1 MEHRRIIKRLLQ
13 ENIGRKIQTISK
25 KSQKKKYDLLFLDTI
40 YILVQSNAN
49 DQLIQKLLYLY
60 SLYRS
65 CMQKKSKNK
74 INHYIEKENELHE
87 LIENTLVKGGNT
99 FPVVPYLNKE
109 SIDQMYLLWIKYQK
123 QVFSSQ
129 QDIFKGG
136 NSLFSI
142 SSMDSI
148 ASDLFFKI
156 GVVYGSL
163 LQLLK
168 DIQDDIP
175 KDEINLTGFVD
186 DNNQLV
192 PLLKLTK
199 YAATIVSTIDSAV
212 RVFLN
217 QSNYDMR
224 LLKPVLDLVGV
235 NFQNIEGNYQN
246 VVQCFEEIQN
256 ILEKK
261 GFQDTI
267 VNTTKMTSDAKSFLS
282 NTKTLSSNAKTV
294 TSNLFKSPKMNKPFG
309 RKTT

>member
-1 MEHRRIIKRLLQ
+1 
-13 ENIGRKIQTISK
+13 
-25 KSQKKKYDLLFLDTI
+25 
-40 YILVQSNAN
+40 
-49 DQLIQKLLYLY
+49 
-60 SLYRS
+60 
-65 CMQKKSKNK
+65 MQKKSKNK